1 MKEPLNPRKFALEVI
16 GGLPENATI
25 EDIRE
30 NFEILLGILESDRDE
45 RAGRLIPHAQVKAE
59 FEEWLSNLTGRRQP
73 AAT

>member
-1 MKEPLNPRKFALEVI
+1 MKEPLNPRSFALHVI
-16 GGLPENATI
+16 GRLPESATI

-45 RAGRLIPHAQVKAE
+45 RAGRLIPHSQMKAE
-59 FEEWLSNLTGRRQP
+59 LEVWLSNLSGRQQP